1 MKKPVLFL
9 AIIAV
14 FVAWNFSTVLEA
26 QQIQQGQ
33 NIMVQID
40 GGVQTKKV
48 VKVVNQINNNT
59 SSMTI
64 EEKTF
69 GKTTEGDQ
77 VTSYTLINTNGV
89 SVEILDFGGVVY
101 SLKVPDKD
109 GKFENVSANYETI
122 AEYQKYKP
130 FFGSLIG
137 RYGNRIA
144 NGKFTLDG
152 KEYTLAV
159 NNGKNALH
167 GGIKGFD
174 QRIWDAEPLTT
185 ADGPA
190 LKLTYLSKDME
201 EGYPGNL
208 TVEVVYTLTNDN
220 ELKIDYKATTDKTT
234 VLNLTNHTFWNLGG
248 AYSGTVLDHELTINA
263 DRYLP
268 TDDGLIPTGEI
279 LSVEGTPLDFLTPK
293 KVGHDIKDIKE
304 EQFAG
309 GYDHCLVLKEKK
321 PGEMGFC
328 AKLVDPKSGRCMEI
342 YTDQPAVQFYSG
354 NFLDG
359 KTEAFG
365 YKYTKQCL
373 LCLET
378 QHYPDSPNQPKF
390 PNTVLKPG
398 ETFKSTTTH
407 KFSVVK

>member
-1 MKKPVLFL
+1 MKISTLFSVSFLFL
-9 AIIAV
+9 IALILSG
-14 FVAWNFSTVLEA
+14 FTQSAFAQRSTQVTQKVQLTGDGINV
-26 QQIQQGQ
+26 QVSSSVTS
-33 NIMVQID
+33 IMQ
-40 GGVQTKKV
+40 KP
-48 VKVVNQINNNT
+48 
-59 SSMTI
+59 
-64 EEKTF
+64 F
-69 GKTTEGDQ
+69 GKTKEGDQ
-77 VTSYTLINTNGV
+77 VTSYTLTNKNGLEAV
-89 SVEILDFGGVVY
+89 ILDFGGVVY
-101 SLKVPDKD
+101 SMKTPDKN
-109 GKFENVSANYETI
+109 GKMENISANYEKI
-122 AEYQKYKP
+122 EEYQEYKP

-174 QRIWDAEPLTT
+174 QVIWKAEPLTVK
-185 ADGPA
+185 DGVA

-208 TVEVVYTLTNDN
+208 ETTVVYTLTNDD
-220 ELKIDYKATTDKTT
+220 ELKIEYTATTDKAT

-248 AYSGTVLDHELTINA
+248 AYSGTIRDHVLTLNC

-268 TDDGLIPTGEI
+268 TDEGLIPTGEI
-279 LSVEGTPLDFLTPK
+279 ADVKGTPLDFQTAKP
-293 KVGHDIKDIKE
+293 VGKDMKDIKE

-309 GYDHCLVLKEKK
+309 GYDHCLIMKEKK

-328 AKLVDPKSGRCMEI
+328 AKLLDPKSGRCMEI
-342 YTDQPAVQFYSG
+342 FTDQPAVQFYSG

-359 KTEAFG
+359 TTEAFG
-365 YKYTKQCL
+365 YKYGKQSL
-373 LCLET
+373 MCLET

-390 PNTVLKPG
+390 PSTVLKPG
-398 ETFKSTTTH
+398 ETYKTTTIH
-407 KFSVVK
+407 KFSVEK